1 MEIFKYTYV
10 RVLIMASKT
19 ITISEEAYDR
29 LKSKKEDN
37 ESFTDVI
44 NKLTRERSLME
55 IAGILSE
62 DEADELEENIKERR
76 RKTRDRIDEIKKRI
90 ENVS

>member
-19 ITISEEAYDR
+19 ITISEEAYHR

-62 DEADELEENIKERR
+62 DEADELEENIKESRR
-76 RKTRDRIDEIKKRI
+76 RTRDKMDEIKKRI

>member
-1 MEIFKYTYV
+1 MG
-10 RVLIMASKT
+10 SKT
-19 ITISEEAYDR
+19 ITISEEAYQR
-29 LKSKKEDN
+29 LKSRKDEN

-62 DEADELEENIKERR
+62 DEADRLEEKIKAGRE
-76 RKTRDRIDEIKKRI
+76 KTRDRIEEIKKGI
-90 ENVS
+90 EDAS

>member
-1 MEIFKYTYV
+1 MG
-10 RVLIMASKT
+10 SKT
-19 ITISEEAYDR
+19 ITISEEAYQR
-29 LKSKKEDN
+29 LKSRKDEN

-62 DEADELEENIKERR
+62 DEADRLEEKIKEARE
-76 RKTRDRIDEIKKRI
+76 KTRDRIEEIKKGI
-90 ENVS
+90 EDAS

>member
-1 MEIFKYTYV
+1 MG
-10 RVLIMASKT
+10 SKT
-19 ITISEEAYDR
+19 ITISEEAYQR
-29 LKSKKEDN
+29 LKSRKDEN

-62 DEADELEENIKERR
+62 DEADRLEEKIKEARE
-76 RKTRDRIDEIKKRI
+76 KTRDRIEEIKKGM
-90 ENVS
+90 EDAS

>member
-1 MEIFKYTYV
+1 
-10 RVLIMASKT
+10 MASKT

-29 LKSKKEDN
+29 LKSRKDEN

-62 DEADELEENIKERR
+62 DEADRLEEKIKEKRGE
-76 RKTRDRIDEIKKRI
+76 TRDRIEEIKKGI
-90 ENVS
+90 EDAS

>member
-1 MEIFKYTYV
+1 
-10 RVLIMASKT
+10 MASKT

>member
-1 MEIFKYTYV
+1 
-10 RVLIMASKT
+10 MASKT

-29 LKSKKEDN
+29 LKSRKEEN

-62 DEADELEENIKERR
+62 DEADRLEEKIKEKRGE
-76 RKTRDRIDEIKKRI
+76 TRDRIEEIKKGI
-90 ENVS
+90 EDAS

>member
-62 DEADELEENIKERR
+62 DEADELEENIKESRR
-76 RKTRDRIDEIKKRI
+76 RTRDKMDEIKKRI